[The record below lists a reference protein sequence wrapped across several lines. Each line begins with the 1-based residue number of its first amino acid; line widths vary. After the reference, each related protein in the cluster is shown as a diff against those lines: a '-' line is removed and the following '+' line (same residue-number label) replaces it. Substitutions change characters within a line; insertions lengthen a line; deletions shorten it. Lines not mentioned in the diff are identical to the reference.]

1 MTYEELKNRVAEG
14 RNKEDDKETETSS
27 YEELKRRVNEK
38 RYEDEVKKVDSSYID
53 LFVNSTNSFF
63 NSAEEEY
70 NKVSWGNASQS
81 YQNRNNTYQDLN
93 HRSEVIRRWLNA
105 NKESLDADTYA
116 ELAEYLDYFGTN
128 ATSILDSFAQAKE
141 YYGQWATEDEYNAF
155 AAYKKDYDEK
165 ASLDLDAAEKEI
177 EELER
182 RREELEGSRQQPASN
197 YLNGSYMLTNQPY
210 AAAQQAPQA
219 SPQEQELYEL
229 KKLITEKQQYLN
241 LAKRIQEG
249 IELSGAVNN
258 ADFNQYSGYV
268 STESDGGW
276 SKLTSQYG
284 MGYGDLTYEYI
295 NGKDSGIRGEI
306 IRKASIYS
314 NKGAM
319 GALDKWTSYNYMDE
333 NEIAI
338 YNYYYAKDGKEAAE
352 KYLNSIQDSL
362 NQRAGS
368 AMAGAMDDNTLL
380 ELAFGVAAG
389 MDQFESGMEG
399 AWQAITGNADYIP
412 VSSTQYASQMV
423 REDLADAGPKLPE
436 WLGGASLGQ
445 VGYDTITTGT
455 NMAPSILASVAIGAL
470 NPMAGAAVG
479 KGLMGTSAAGN
490 AYQQKLNDGYSQDQA
505 RAYGVMVGASEV
517 LLESLLGG
525 ISKMGGG
532 LLPDTIIKNLNSVD
546 NVFAKFATSTGGK
559 LLIKSGSEAI
569 EEGLQEVIEPYLWQ
583 AVSGEEASVNF
594 EEALY
599 SALLGFVTGGMFEGG
614 DMMLNTVAQNSQYR
628 ADGRTIKGAE
638 GGVDALMALA
648 NEVAGAT
655 TGGIQK
661 DLAKQT
667 SKVESRASNKNVGRL
682 YDTVQKANDQA
693 NAPANQAD
701 IAKSLERKGFSSET
715 ANDIAAALVASY
727 NGQELTSTQQR
738 LLKSASKNSA
748 VQDAISNIMV
758 NSKSTMGQRSQKIRD
773 FQQNILGDTSRTNPA
788 QQSEVNAPASVK
800 VDAQNENG
808 VESHYEVSTDG
819 KTIDKDGN
827 VVSIKGISS
836 IENGRMVLE
845 TEDGGTINASEVT
858 YGNRSEALVYEAVA
872 NLEGIIDTGTANKL
886 SKHLMKLGGASSNV
900 YVNGIVQAYTYGYYG
915 YGREAMTGKDTLSR
929 TLTEKQRNVAY
940 GLGQQYRDMK
950 TAADQAN
957 VRNATVDKKN
967 ATVDKKN
974 ATAPDGTE
982 YKKVRFEG
990 EIKKWSEKQKAEVE
1004 FIDFI
1009 ASNFSGNTV
1018 HVFESYKNKDGK
1030 YVYKDSD
1037 GNVHTAPNGI
1047 YFSSTGDIYLD
1058 LNAGTH
1064 GEGLI
1069 MNTFAHEL
1077 YHHIQKRSPAKA
1089 RALAQFLVKELGY
1102 ESVEAAVNRQ
1112 IAKAERT
1119 GYGVAFFMNEKGMSR
1134 SAAERTVY
1142 DRAFSDFVADSL
1154 ENMFTK
1160 GDAVSK
1166 LQKLRQQDNTLFN
1179 WIKGF
1184 IDKWVTKLREFYSNH
1199 SAISIEGRQV
1209 ASLEKF
1215 EQIQQM
1221 FMEALVD
1228 AGENYQAAEVQK
1240 NTTESGDVM
1249 YMSRDIEDVT
1259 EDTVKEDLTQ
1269 VYNGNNVSAKS
1280 YIPLSRT
1287 TPFALRYITG
1297 YADNL
1302 PIIVDKKKAYFDM
1315 RDDGKFKEDSSH
1327 HYHGMGVDG
1336 FLNALEILNDPEYAI
1351 REQKK
1356 NGHEHFAFLSTNENG
1371 EEVCIVFEMA
1381 VFKPG
1386 NMMNGYPSG
1395 YYNLDITEFVA
1406 TDEWLEEHGVEPGT
1420 AYKDYLLSFE
1430 GNSIAYDR
1438 SIHLEQLEKARNTDV
1453 GSAGVAASHINN
1465 RAFGDNVA
1473 QNGPEV
1479 KNESLNPGK
1488 DGTIF
1493 NENGDP
1499 VAHSTDDGTIQLS
1512 MRTYEE
1518 EGRKAFRDYLNKCVK
1533 NRKLTKTEMQEML
1546 DGIEEIYTICK
1557 DFKDKYAPFSSWSD
1571 AAVVRDTYGK
1581 PVFSVV
1587 TPNGDYKMNLDFS
1600 LVCKKRRTLDAV
1612 FNEMSKRGIID
1623 NFELGQK
1630 SVVKINA
1637 IIRKYGMET
1646 ACALCFVDAKR
1657 FRQASMADQFT
1668 SLYNELVL
1676 SLVPEDQRSSIDHFN
1691 FSGYE
1696 TIKKVDGGIDTLD
1709 NSKLDFSH
1717 LDHVLKTYGD
1727 GTVEYKAAKYI
1738 KTHAEGRKLLLRGD
1752 FMSSKG
1758 FDAVKSQNPDV
1769 LKLYNSKKG
1778 TGGPK
1783 AAFGDVQ
1790 YMNEVIQKARW
1801 WTPEK
1806 AYEVGGVRIQSFSDY
1821 VPRMVFDYVQM
1832 IYDLAATKLPAH
1844 AYTKEALFVKQFG
1857 LTGVKINMS
1866 LIPAIAEGGIAPG
1879 LDANGN
1885 YVWAGESFDFETA
1898 KEIQNAEGYTENCG
1912 TICVGVSDRHI
1923 RKLLSDPDIRM
1934 VIPYHKSGLNPIV
1947 AHMNKIA
1954 EFTDYT
1960 NKQNTTVKE
1969 TGSKAEE
1976 HFDFNKALH
1985 DMGKNADPRAVIQ
1998 QYFDWCDDRGYNPK
2012 FPEFRD
2018 HPNYYKLIE
2027 DFTLFDKDGKYVPQR
2042 EVRAVFPKEGAAFG
2056 SMKDLIQE
2064 GLEEDA
2070 IVEGKRESNLSA
2082 IVDEIEQTIPK
2093 TEDEILEEQVAQ
2105 ADRDLEADVMLS
2117 DRDYA
2122 PTFYSQMAKVVDGM
2136 KQEKFGAASVVSM
2149 LRGRGV
2155 KVEEIKWSG
2164 IEEWLAGKK
2173 SVTKTELQEFI
2184 AGSMLQ
2190 IEEDMLTDKEIPY
2203 SQEHLD
2209 LISKYEAERDII
2221 AENLKSE
2228 WKRIVGTDI
2237 PITYFG
2243 AGLESAVVNNLLLAN
2258 SEKKGNTE
2266 AGYKYK
2272 AKRAALQRVIEDGD
2286 HYFGF
2291 ENARQAFRE
2300 ALRNPDDFMKSYEMT
2315 SFEKGV
2321 FRDFIK
2327 AKEAY
2332 SKVEG
2337 ISVEDQRTL
2346 KAIAESADRFS
2357 NRINKVKTEHR
2368 AEAAKYLTKY
2378 RGYTIKGGTN
2388 YRELLFRIPGST
2400 YSNGAMDVHWERAG
2414 VLAHAR
2420 MQDLNTF
2427 LGKMLFIEEI
2437 QSDWHNEGHKSGYT
2451 SEADLARISEIEDEI
2466 AQILTE
2472 KDNINQEYD
2481 DFLTRYW
2488 EEDLSDEEYKQY
2500 LSVRQNALMD
2510 LSYKQRDLEKELYE
2524 LSEGNDVPDAPFRDN
2539 YHEFVLKRLIRM
2551 AAEQDYD
2558 SIGWTTA
2565 DIQSK
2570 RWSDEFAEGYRI
2582 EYDQDI
2588 PKFLNK
2594 YGKKWG
2600 TRVGKTALDNGTEVW
2615 SMAITDEMKESV
2627 LTEGQPMYSE
2637 RDTESV
2643 SNRSLLAN
2651 ALEGAAQNE
2660 IELNR
2665 LQEYKSKISLIEA
2678 EERKLGELTQK
2689 IRDLSFAKGPKD
2701 TKAIRDLQFEATQT
2715 ANRISTYDKQLLRL
2729 EASKPLQNV
2738 LDREKKMAYQR
2749 AEQKGKEALAAYREK
2764 AAKTQRE
2771 LLDRWQES
2779 RKKGIE
2785 SRQSSYVRGRIKAF
2799 KERLESSLLKPT
2811 DRRYVPIDLIK
2822 AMVEVCGLID
2832 TDTELYNAD
2841 GSINKAQEKRN
2852 LTKEKLQ
2859 NLKDEYEKLKTHSD
2873 PIYAGE
2879 FDELVYTY
2887 LTELRDKYSGKHLRE
2902 MSLDELTEMYEILRA
2917 IEETLQDA
2925 RKLIGWGDA
2934 ENVYEA
2940 GDAIVA
2946 EQAKITQSRKN
2957 GKRNGAQ
2964 QLRDKSLN
2972 LSLSPVRNV
2981 ERMSGYHGD
2990 SYLLKLFKKFE
3001 QGIRKKNKFVMDA
3014 YKSFEHL
3021 TSGKEYDDAIYKEVG
3036 GKKYTD
3042 VNGRKFGISKM
3053 QMMQAILSHEREE
3066 ANGMNHIEN
3075 SGFSFA
3081 DLDMLS
3087 KGRLR
3092 DAISEEYSHRVP
3104 AAVNLVAEFA
3114 ETLKNDK
3121 WCQDYMTAARKFFN
3135 GTAKDAI
3142 NETSIALKHRIIAKD
3157 KSYIPFEVD
3166 KNFVVREISAEND
3179 IQQTINSYGMLKDTK
3194 KGASQPLII
3203 TGLNNILDRHIDQV
3217 GNVYGLAIDVRNFN
3231 KVWNVRSI
3239 DSVGNDPTVK
3249 AAIQRNWG
3257 NEGVK
3262 HIEQAVQDIQ
3272 GPRHSEQ
3279 SALYKKVKSG
3289 YIGATFLLNLSVVT
3303 KQIGSLYSS
3312 TSMLKWRGP
3321 LRQVGNLLY
3330 TMVNSKKISAEVDKY
3345 TATAWMRRQG
3355 LSDAEL
3361 HTLMTEGKKT
3371 FVGRLVRKL
3380 PTIVNP
3386 GKYITAMDHAVALSL
3401 WRYAKQDTAKRTGLK
3416 GEELLKATAE
3426 FYDEVVENTQSMTD
3440 VLHRPEIQKRSDVI
3454 SEAFAMFKT
3463 DLYQMAGQLQVT
3475 SGRFNAN
3482 KTKENGLALGRTVYA
3497 VAMSAV
3503 WAQLM
3508 TTVFAL
3514 LRYKVNQ
3521 YRDDEDEELTYE
3533 SWLKRQGFSLA
3544 GDLMGYILPI
3554 FGSEM
3559 VGFFESIM
3567 YGESEDIVDSIAL
3580 TAINDL
3586 YDIMITIGSSVKDG
3600 EMPDPAQIK
3609 KLTIKALQVFGIP
3622 ANNIIRTYEA
3632 IQLHAKD
3639 IANGEF
3645 LSFEAGVDRSPK
3657 HHIHRIVEAMDA
3669 GNTDVAAGLFEEAVE
3684 ETAMGKSEDGSYG
3697 KDELNEAKSALKTA
3711 LADKYKNGE
3720 VSKET
3725 VEKILSELFGMDE
3738 DEIYWTFDKWD
3749 YTNANGSSDDYSKYN
3764 EFYEAVKTGKNLK
3777 AVIKEYTDNGVEMK
3791 TLSSQITSHFKPL
3804 YIEMSNAE
3812 KANIKGYL
3820 LNAMTVLGDTREEAE
3835 MDIRK
3840 WEFEGKYGF
3849 AYSDFKQEF
3858 IAGNISA
3865 SDAKS
3870 AIMRVEGKTVED
3882 AEARVDQW
3890 QYEADYP
3897 ELVGR
3902 ITYTQYKRWETDGKP
3917 NGVSIELFTDVA
3929 EFRDDET
3936 SSETKSQEEVAA
3948 YINSLPISTAQKD
3961 ALWCCFWKASTLKK
3975 APWR

>member
-1 MTYEELKNRVAEG
+1 MGNEKWLENARERKKEEEENKKNS
-14 RNKEDDKETETSS
+14 TSS
-27 YEELKRRVNEK
+27 GEDWLDRARDRKHNE
-38 RYEDEVKKVDSSYID
+38 DVQKVDSSYIN
-53 LFVNSTNSFF
+53 LFVDSANSFF

-70 NKVSWGNASQS
+70 NKVSWGNASRS
-81 YQNRNNTYQDLN
+81 YQNRNSTYQDLQR
-93 HRSEVIRRWLNA
+93 RSDVIREWLNS
-105 NKESLDADTYA
+105 NKDSLDASAYS
-116 ELAEYLDYFGTN
+116 ELSAYLDYFGTN

-165 ASLDLDAAEKEI
+165 ASLDLDAAAKEI

-182 RREELEGSRQQPASN
+182 RREELEASRQQPASN

-210 AAAQQAPQA
+210 AAAQQAPAA

-229 KKLITEKQQYLN
+229 KKLITQKQQYLN
-241 LAKRIQEG
+241 LAKRIQES
-249 IELSGAVNN
+249 IALSGAVNN
-258 ADFNQYSGYV
+258 ADFDQYNDYV

-389 MDQFESGMEG
+389 VDQFESGMEG

-470 NPMAGAAVG
+470 NPLAGAAVG

-546 NVFAKFATSTGGK
+546 NAFAKFATSTGGK

-569 EEGLQEVIEPYLWQ
+569 EEGLQEVIEPFLWQ
-583 AVSGEEASVNF
+583 AVSGEEASVNL

-614 DMMLNTVAQNSQYR
+614 DMMLNTAAQNSQYR
-628 ADGRTIKGAE
+628 ADGRTIKEAD

-667 SKVESRASNKNVGRL
+667 SKVENRASNKNVGRL
-682 YDTVQKANDQA
+682 YDTVQKANDQV
-693 NAPANQAD
+693 NAPANQVD
-701 IAKSLERKGFSSET
+701 IAKSLEEKGFSSET
-715 ANDIAAALVASY
+715 ANDIAAALVARY

-748 VQDAISNIMV
+748 VQEAIPEI
-758 NSKSTMGQRSQKIRD
+758 KSIVGQSRQKITD
-773 FQQNILGDTSRTNPA
+773 FQQNILGDASRTNPA
-788 QQSEVNAPASVK
+788 QQSEANAPASGK
-800 VDAQNENG
+800 VDAQNEIG
-808 VESHYEVSTDG
+808 TESRYEVSADG
-819 KTIDKDGN
+819 KTYLKSSPDEAVSITGVASIKDG
-827 VVSIKGISS
+827 K
-836 IENGRMVLE
+836 MTLKL
-845 TEDGGTINASEVT
+845 EDGREVSSTDLEYGSEA
-858 YGNRSEALVYEAVA
+858 EALVYEAVA
-872 NLEGIIDTGTANKL
+872 RMDASPASAWAMIKGWDQSSGVSAQEYATDLKL
-886 SKHLMKLGGASSNV
+886 
-900 YVNGIVQAYTYGYYG
+900 AYTYGKLNYKAG
-915 YGREAMTGKDTLSR
+915 MKKLNVKAATAFQMGRADAASAVKPATQASTEATVS
-929 TLTEKQRNVAY
+929 EKN
-940 GLGQQYRDMK
+940 
-950 TAADQAN
+950 
-957 VRNATVDKKN
+957 VDKKIIFEGFSEKEKRAMKGVQKASMAAIDMIN
-967 ATVDKKN
+967 KTTNLEVHVYKSYKKN
-974 ATAPDGTE
+974 
-982 YKKVRFEG
+982 
-990 EIKKWSEKQKAEVE
+990 
-1004 FIDFI
+1004 
-1009 ASNFSGNTV
+1009 
-1018 HVFESYKNKDGK
+1018 GK
-1030 YVYKDSD
+1030 LYVTMNGKERL
-1037 GNVHTAPNGI
+1037 APNGYFIDGNKI
-1047 YFSSTGDIYLD
+1047 YIDINAGNNGDGLMLYTMSHEVGHYIAQWNAQDFKAISDFLFEHYGEDVPIADMLEDQKEKLKNSYKTDGKAIPSEAVLEKEAQEELVCDMLSRMLADKNAYDKLMELKQKD
-1058 LNAGTH
+1058 LNTFQKLGKVIEKVLKKIAKAIGIYDAQTPDFKYAASVESFGKDAFRQLQDLYMKAFVQADANFQSAMENVVEESAKAVPEAEIITDGAVVTD
-1064 GEGLI
+1064 GEGKKYSIRSMKADIAEGQMFEDLKNVCGWTQRQVNELKKNLEDLVAYMTPFRDI
-1069 MNTFAHEL
+1069 LDMNESYDREGRRFSPYKPNSDPL
-1077 YHHIQKRSPAKA
+1077 YKISMDFSTLCSKRLLTQYVIENLQLRENRPMSAEEQMAIRDMLNEYRKVEKGLQVA
-1089 RALAQFLVKELGY
+1089 CAMCY
-1102 ESVEAAVNRQ
+1102 VEAARLKSPKQITKWMEDPGTQMKNYFADKDPQFAAYIKEKQADFKESRGYDRDVTKNDMSAKDVRELNKIRPRLRSQYEVSEEEAKIIERAQSLPNSTYLTAGNLAELSETDPVIYQAYTAFVRTATRSKSLETDEPYYYGDSTRDNGNGIIVSDSFIEAVNR
-1112 IAKAERT
+1112 
-1119 GYGVAFFMNEKGMSR
+1119 
-1134 SAAERTVY
+1134 
-1142 DRAFSDFVADSL
+1142 
-1154 ENMFTK
+1154 
-1160 GDAVSK
+1160 
-1166 LQKLRQQDNTLFN
+1166 
-1179 WIKGF
+1179 
-1184 IDKWVTKLREFYSNH
+1184 
-1199 SAISIEGRQV
+1199 
-1209 ASLEKF
+1209 
-1215 EQIQQM
+1215 
-1221 FMEALVD
+1221 
-1228 AGENYQAAEVQK
+1228 
-1240 NTTESGDVM
+1240 
-1249 YMSRDIEDVT
+1249 
-1259 EDTVKEDLTQ
+1259 
-1269 VYNGNNVSAKS
+1269 
-1280 YIPLSRT
+1280 
-1287 TPFALRYITG
+1287 
-1297 YADNL
+1297 
-1302 PIIVDKKKAYFDM
+1302 
-1315 RDDGKFKEDSSH
+1315 
-1327 HYHGMGVDG
+1327 
-1336 FLNALEILNDPEYAI
+1336 
-1351 REQKK
+1351 
-1356 NGHEHFAFLSTNENG
+1356 ENG
-1371 EEVCIVFEMA
+1371 
-1381 VFKPG
+1381 
-1386 NMMNGYPSG
+1386 
-1395 YYNLDITEFVA
+1395 
-1406 TDEWLEEHGVEPGT
+1406 
-1420 AYKDYLLSFE
+1420 
-1430 GNSIAYDR
+1430 
-1438 SIHLEQLEKARNTDV
+1438 
-1453 GSAGVAASHINN
+1453 
-1465 RAFGDNVA
+1465 
-1473 QNGPEV
+1473 
-1479 KNESLNPGK
+1479 
-1488 DGTIF
+1488 
-1493 NENGDP
+1493 
-1499 VAHSTDDGTIQLS
+1499 
-1512 MRTYEE
+1512 MR
-1518 EGRKAFRDYLNKCVK
+1518 
-1533 NRKLTKTEMQEML
+1533 
-1546 DGIEEIYTICK
+1546 
-1557 DFKDKYAPFSSWSD
+1557 FSSWSD
-1571 AAVVRDTYGK
+1571 WRIQHLLDYITAVIDNSVRGAAMHGYTKFGEEVRVLGK
-1581 PVFSVV
+1581 TGMMFNMSGVAGTQTGLNEDGSLSFSSTESIDV
-1587 TPNGDYKMNLDFS
+1587 
-1600 LVCKKRRTLDAV
+1600 
-1612 FNEMSKRGIID
+1612 NEAIQLRDEFPETAGLQCIGVSNDHIIALLRSDIID
-1623 NFELGQK
+1623 
-1630 SVVKINA
+1630 
-1637 IIRKYGMET
+1637 Y
-1646 ACALCFVDAKR
+1646 
-1657 FRQASMADQFT
+1657 
-1668 SLYNELVL
+1668 
-1676 SLVPEDQRSSIDHFN
+1676 
-1691 FSGYE
+1691 
-1696 TIKKVDGGIDTLD
+1696 
-1709 NSKLDFSH
+1709 
-1717 LDHVLKTYGD
+1717 
-1727 GTVEYKAAKYI
+1727 
-1738 KTHAEGRKLLLRGD
+1738 
-1752 FMSSKG
+1752 
-1758 FDAVKSQNPDV
+1758 
-1769 LKLYNSKKG
+1769 
-1778 TGGPK
+1778 
-1783 AAFGDVQ
+1783 
-1790 YMNEVIQKARW
+1790 
-1801 WTPEK
+1801 
-1806 AYEVGGVRIQSFSDY
+1806 
-1821 VPRMVFDYVQM
+1821 
-1832 IYDLAATKLPAH
+1832 
-1844 AYTKEALFVKQFG
+1844 
-1857 LTGVKINMS
+1857 
-1866 LIPAIAEGGIAPG
+1866 
-1879 LDANGN
+1879 
-1885 YVWAGESFDFETA
+1885 
-1898 KEIQNAEGYTENCG
+1898 
-1912 TICVGVSDRHI
+1912 
-1923 RKLLSDPDIRM
+1923 
-1934 VIPYHKSGLNPIV
+1934 VIPYHVSGLNAALRRMADI
-1947 AHMNKIA
+1947 HGWD
-1954 EFTDYT
+1954 DYT
-1960 NKQNTTVKE
+1960 TTQHAAIDKSMKLEDAVDKEHWHEEPVWSEFFVGYDTGMTGIEAMRASADRYVQMCKDRGLKPKFEQFVKEDNYWKLLIDRKMINQKTGNLIQQKPVTPTFDFGTIKEVVDRYVQNYDSGLEARALNHIVENWDSIPKRIKDLKKQGSTKAKKAVDTLANQTLAAQPVETVKKYSVRE
-1969 TGSKAEE
+1969 QFYKEFDAWDKKDANVVFTTGTTS
-1976 HFDFNKALH
+1976 DALLSVGMK
-1985 DMGKNADPRAVIQ
+1985 DQDIVLRSGTVLQKL
-1998 QYFDWCDDRGYNPK
+1998 K
-2012 FPEFRD
+2012 D
-2018 HPNYYKLIE
+2018 HPE
-2027 DFTLFDKDGKYVPQR
+2027 MTLEIFKNIPDLLEHPVIIQFSDGTDSKTKRPKYDSSITVLGELYADVKEDGKTVKKPVLVSLELLPTNQKKT
-2042 EVRAVFPKEGAAFG
+2042 AVLDF
-2056 SMKDLIQE
+2056 
-2064 GLEEDA
+2064 A
-2070 IVEGKRESNLSA
+2070 I
-2082 IVDEIEQTIPK
+2082 
-2093 TEDEILEEQVAQ
+2093 
-2105 ADRDLEADVMLS
+2105 
-2117 DRDYA
+2117 
-2122 PTFYSQMAKVVDGM
+2122 
-2136 KQEKFGAASVVSM
+2136 
-2149 LRGRGV
+2149 
-2155 KVEEIKWSG
+2155 IKS
-2164 IEEWLAGKK
+2164 
-2173 SVTKTELQEFI
+2173 
-2184 AGSMLQ
+2184 
-2190 IEEDMLTDKEIPY
+2190 
-2203 SQEHLD
+2203 
-2209 LISKYEAERDII
+2209 
-2221 AENLKSE
+2221 
-2228 WKRIVGTDI
+2228 
-2237 PITYFG
+2237 
-2243 AGLESAVVNNLLLAN
+2243 
-2258 SEKKGNTE
+2258 
-2266 AGYKYK
+2266 
-2272 AKRAALQRVIEDGD
+2272 
-2286 HYFGF
+2286 
-2291 ENARQAFRE
+2291 
-2300 ALRNPDDFMKSYEMT
+2300 
-2315 SFEKGV
+2315 
-2321 FRDFIK
+2321 
-2327 AKEAY
+2327 AY
-2332 SKVEG
+2332 SKNALQQYINENS
-2337 ISVEDQRTL
+2337 ILYIDPDKKRTDSWL
-2346 KAIAESADRFS
+2346 SLNRLQLPLGENRYGPIRRIAYVDG
-2357 NRINKVKTEHR
+2357 KVKVQNPKNMT
-2368 AEAAKYLTKY
+2368 AMQKK
-2378 RGYTIKGGTN
+2378 
-2388 YRELLFRIPGST
+2388 LF
-2400 YSNGAMDVHWERAG
+2400 DAG
-2414 VLAHAR
+2414 
-2420 MQDLNTF
+2420 
-2427 LGKMLFIEEI
+2427 II
-2437 QSDWHNEGHKSGYT
+2437 
-2451 SEADLARISEIEDEI
+2451 
-2466 AQILTE
+2466 
-2472 KDNINQEYD
+2472 
-2481 DFLTRYW
+2481 
-2488 EEDLSDEEYKQY
+2488 
-2500 LSVRQNALMD
+2500 
-2510 LSYKQRDLEKELYE
+2510 
-2524 LSEGNDVPDAPFRDN
+2524 
-2539 YHEFVLKRLIRM
+2539 
-2551 AAEQDYD
+2551 
-2558 SIGWTTA
+2558 
-2565 DIQSK
+2565 
-2570 RWSDEFAEGYRI
+2570 DEFG
-2582 EYDQDI
+2582 
-2588 PKFLNK
+2588 NK
-2594 YGKKWG
+2594 
-2600 TRVGKTALDNGTEVW
+2600 RF
-2615 SMAITDEMKESV
+2615 
-2627 LTEGQPMYSE
+2627 SE

-2665 LQEYKSKISLIEA
+2665 LQEYKGKISLIEA

-2701 TKAIRDLQFEATQT
+2701 TKAIRDLQFEANQT

-2729 EASKPLQNV
+2729 EASKPLQDV
-2738 LDREKKMAYQR
+2738 LTREKKLAYKR

-2879 FDELVYTY
+2879 FDKMVYAY
-2887 LTELRDKYSGKHLRE
+2887 LTELRDDYSGKNLRE
-2902 MSLDELTEMYEILRA
+2902 MSLDELTGMYEILVA
-2917 IEETLQDA
+2917 IEETLRDA
-2925 RKLIGWGDA
+2925 RKLIGWDDA

-2946 EQAKITQSRKN
+2946 EQAKITQSRKD
-2957 GKRNGAQ
+2957 GKRNAVQ
-2964 QLRDKSLN
+2964 IARDKSLN

-3053 QMMQAILSHEREE
+3053 QMMQTILSHEREE

-3475 SGRFNAN
+3475 AGRFNAN

-3684 ETAMGKSEDGSYG
+3684 ETAMGKAEDGSYG

-3725 VEKILSELFGMDE
+3725 AEKILAELFDMDK
-3738 DEIYWTFDKWD
+3738 DEIYWTFDKWG
-3749 YTNANGSSDDYSKYN
+3749 YTKENGSSDDYSKYN
-3764 EFYEAVKTGKNLK
+3764 EFYTAVETGKNLK

-3820 LNAMTVLGDTREEAE
+3820 LNAMTAVGYTREEAE
-3835 MDIRK
+3835 EKIGE
-3840 WEFEGKYGF
+3840 WEFESKYGF
-3849 AYSDFKQEF
+3849 SYAECDDAYLSGDITRKELKR
-3858 IAGNISA
+3858 ILMNEG
-3865 SDAKS
+3865 
-3870 AIMRVEGKTVED
+3870 GKTE
-3882 AEARVDQW
+3882 E
-3890 QYEADYP
+3890 EADLQIQVYD
-3897 ELVGR
+3897 
-3902 ITYTQYKRWETDGKP
+3902 WEGQGFEGATIAAVREYNEHCADY
-3917 NGVSIELFTDVA
+3917 GVPKDVYLHIRKFSNNT
-3929 EFRDDET
+3929 ENDVDET
-3936 SSETKSQEEVAA
+3936 TGKTIYYSAMKKVMAEIHAQPGLTA
-3948 YINSLPISTAQKD
+3948 AQKD
-3961 ALWCCFWKASTLKK
+3961 AIARSLGWAEKNIQKYKLW
-3975 APWR
+3975 